1 MKNNINNINNN
12 NNNRNVL
19 LNSSNSSVIYN
30 SPQKNKQMI
39 NKSDYLLA
47 NKQTIYTTQRGTNI
61 KNLSSINKNYGTPQY
76 VDKNNNNNNQQQ
88 QQQQ

>member
-1 MKNNINNINNN
+1 MKNNINNLNSNK

-19 LNSSNSSVIYN
+19 LNSSNGSVIYN

-39 NKSDYLLA
+39 NKSDYLLT
-47 NKQTIYTTQRGTNI
+47 NKPTLTKTQRGNNI

-76 VDKNNNNNNQQQ
+76 IDKNNNNNQQQ
-88 QQQQ
+88 QQRQ